1 MAETQGVP
9 VTVLAAHHGQI
20 TTRLLD
26 GIHKQAVRGD
36 GEDRYQARCAG
47 IAREAMML
55 ETLEG
60 RGIAPSLI
68 DVGPDWSLQEDLGDS
83 QIPDG
88 ETFRR
93 ACTRLLYEIRQA
105 GLRHGDLTEANIVL
119 RDGRAWAVDWQDAS
133 WMYDEMPLQRTPM
146 ADGHFLWRFVAG
158 TTGDREIMPDVPRVV
173 RRWQAVR
180 THMPP
185 NAYSLVDLGCFQ
197 GDFVAMAA
205 AEGMDAIGVDQG
217 GFRTGEN
224 SIEIARHL
232 WRGMREDIDLV
243 QQDIRDW
250 YSWWGRQVLVGVDPP
265 GPDVILLFSTWPYLL
280 QDCAFGG
287 PGPLTRAEG
296 WEFIRQT
303 AQRCRVLFFETQYA
317 GDGPGPPWLE
327 SDVDVRSGL
336 LGVGLKGEPI
346 GSFPVTGRP
355 ASRTVWK
362 VTT

>member
-1 MAETQGVP
+1 MTI
-9 VTVLAAHHGQI
+9 LAAHHGQV
-20 TTRLLD
+20 TTRTPE
-26 GIHKQAVRGD
+26 GIHKQAVQGD
-36 GEDRYQARCAG
+36 GEDRYAARCAG
-47 IAREAMML
+47 IAREAMVL

-60 RGIAPSLI
+60 RGIAPRLI

-83 QIPDG
+83 AIPDG
-88 ETFRR
+88 ERFRR

-119 RDGRAWAVDWQDAS
+119 RDGKAWAVDWQDAS

-217 GFRTGEN
+217 GFRTGED
-224 SIEIARHL
+224 SIAIAHEL
-232 WRGMREDIDLV
+232 WPGMANFHKGDLIQWRDNMRPMIHTPED
-243 QQDIRDW
+243 
-250 YSWWGRQVLVGVDPP
+250 
-265 GPDVILLFSTWPYLL
+265 PDVILLFSTWAYLL
-280 QDCAFGG
+280 QDCAFGS

-303 AQRCRVLFFETQYA
+303 AQRCQVLFFETQYA
-317 GDGPGPPWLE
+317 GDGPGPPWLK
-327 SDVDVRSGL
+327 DDNDVRAGL
-336 LGVGLKGEPI
+336 QAVGLQCYPI
-346 GSFPVTGRP
+346 GTFPVTGRP

>member
-1 MAETQGVP
+1 MP
-9 VTVLAAHHGQI
+9 DPILAAHHGQI

-26 GIHKQAVRGD
+26 GIHKQAVQGD

-47 IAREAMML
+47 IVREAMVL
-55 ETLEG
+55 EHLEG
-60 RGIAPSLI
+60 RGIAPRLI
-68 DVGPDWSLQEDLGDS
+68 DVGGDWSLQEDLGDS

-119 RDGRAWAVDWQDAS
+119 RDDRAWAVDWQDAS

-158 TTGDREIMPDVPRVV
+158 TAGDREIMPDVPRVV

-180 THMPP
+180 THMPDG
-185 NAYSLVDLGCFQ
+185 AHTLLDLGCFQ
-197 GDFVAMAA
+197 GDFVAMAV
-205 AEGMDAIGVDQG
+205 AEGLNAAGIDQG

-224 SIEIARHL
+224 SIKIAREVWHDF
-232 WRGMREDIDLV
+232 RGPMGLV
-243 QQDIRDW
+243 QLDIRDW
-250 YSWWGRQVLVGVDPP
+250 REWWGRQTLGGLADND
-265 GPDVILLFSTWPYLL
+265 PDVILLFSTWPYLL
-280 QDCAFGG
+280 QDAGWG
-287 PGPLTRAEG
+287 TPGPLTRAEG

-303 AQRCRVLFFETQYA
+303 AQRCQVLFFETQYA
-317 GDGPGPPWLE
+317 GDGPGPPWLRDDADMARE
-327 SDVDVRSGL
+327 L
-336 LGVGLKGEPI
+336 QALGLKAEPV
-346 GSFPVTGRP
+346 GTFPVTGRP

>member
-9 VTVLAAHHGQI
+9 VTVLAAHHGQV
-20 TTRLLD
+20 TTRTPE
-26 GIHKQAVRGD
+26 GIRKQAVRGD
-36 GEDRYQARCAG
+36 GEDRYAARCAG

-60 RGIAPSLI
+60 RGIAPRLI

-83 QIPDG
+83 AIPDG
-88 ETFRR
+88 ERFRR

-119 RDGRAWAVDWQDAS
+119 RDDRAWAVDWQDAS
-133 WMYDEMPLQRTPM
+133 WTADERPLQRSGQP
-146 ADGHFLWRFVAG
+146 DGHFLWRFVAG
-158 TTGDREIMPDVPRVV
+158 TAGYREIMPDVPRVV

-205 AEGMDAIGVDQG
+205 AEGMASLGIDQG

-224 SIEIARHL
+224 SIAIAREL
-232 WRGMREDIDLV
+232 WAPLMANRVNLV
-243 QQDIRDW
+243 EFQQGDIREWVAHAPSHKADI
-250 YSWWGRQVLVGVDPP
+250 
-265 GPDVILLFSTWPYLL
+265 ILLFSTWPYLL
-280 QDCAFGG
+280 QDAGWG
-287 PGPLTRAEG
+287 TPGPLTRAQG

-303 AQRCRVLFFETQYA
+303 AERCRVLFFETQYA
-317 GDGPGPPWLE
+317 GDGPGPPWLRDDADMARE
-327 SDVDVRSGL
+327 LQALGL
-336 LGVGLKGEPI
+336 NHEPVGT
-346 GSFPVTGRP
+346 FPVTGRP